1 MIFQADH
8 YVTGKNPHIP
18 CADAAL
24 SSPGPIPFAVVA
36 DGCSASPESNSGAQ
50 ILASATR
57 RELSRHGV
65 LDVERFGGAVLR
77 RTVRAARAL
86 SLPVTAL
93 DATLIA
99 AAVRGDG
106 VTVFAFGDGVIAA
119 RRREDGETE
128 TIRLHYDSGAPFYL
142 AYRLNSSRRERYRQ
156 EFPGHLRIFHDGEE
170 IQTLDATTPAT
181 FHFPISDYDR
191 LLIASDG
198 LDALTGPEGPLPV
211 EAAVE
216 TLTAFKTT
224 AGAFL
229 QRRARRALADWKRAG
244 IAAADDLSIAALLWE
259 EES

>member
-1 MIFQADH
+1 MIFQADQ

-24 SSPGPIPFAVVA
+24 SSAGPVPFAVVA
-36 DGCSASPESNSGAQ
+36 DGCSASPESHAGAQ
-50 ILASATR
+50 ILASAAR

-77 RTVRAARAL
+77 RAVRAARAL

-99 AAVRGDG
+99 ATVRGDG

-119 RRREDGETE
+119 RSRVDGENE
-128 TIRLHYDSGAPFYL
+128 TIRLQYESGAPFYL

-156 EFPGHLRIFHDGEE
+156 EFPGKLRVFRGDEE
-170 IQTLDATTPAT
+170 IDALDATTPAA
-181 FHFPISDYDR
+181 FHFSLTDYDR
-191 LLIASDG
+191 VLIASDG
-198 LDALTGPEGPLPV
+198 LDALSGPDGPLPV
-211 EAAVE
+211 ADAVE

-229 QRRARRALADWKRAG
+229 QRRARRALAEWKRAG
-244 IAAADDLSIAALLWE
+244 ISADDDLGMAALLWE
-259 EES
+259 E